1 MRRLRF
7 KLTFLAGLL
16 AAGLLVAACAPEEG
30 GGEANVQVVATTTQ
44 IGAIVR
50 ELAGDRV
57 GLTVL
62 LQAGADA
69 HDYEPSPQDSRRL
82 VEAELV
88 LKNGIGLDD
97 WLDDLIKNSGTT
109 AKVVTVSEGIEPIM
123 PEEDKHADD
132 KHADDKHAD
141 EKKDEHGHDYSKG
154 DPHIWHDPEN
164 VKVMARNIA
173 EALATVDP
181 ENAATYR
188 ENAAAYMAKMDD
200 VDRQIRAMI
209 DPIPEANRKIV
220 TNHKAFGYFFRR
232 YDLKLVGAIFPGVA
246 KDAQPSAKDLAELTD
261 LIREERVKAIFAE
274 VEIDPKV
281 AEQLAKDTGVRIVT
295 GLYADSLGP
304 PGSGAE
310 TVEGMLL
317 HNARLISEAL
327 R

>member
-1 MRRLRF
+1 MRGLRF

-50 ELAGDRV
+50 AIAGDRV

-62 LQAGADA
+62 LQPGADA
-69 HDYEPSPQDSRRL
+69 HHYDPTPQDTRRL
-82 VEAELV
+82 IEAELV

-97 WLDDLIKNSGTT
+97 WLDDLIKNSGTK
-109 AKVVTVSEGIEPIM
+109 AKVVTVSKGIEPIK
-123 PEEDKHADD
+123 PEDDHHADD
-132 KHADDKHAD
+132 KHADDK
-141 EKKDEHGHDYSKG
+141 KDDHGHGHGHDHAEG

-188 ENAAAYMAKMDD
+188 KNAEAYMAKMDE
-200 VDRQIRAMI
+200 VDRQIREML

-246 KDAQPSAKDLAELTD
+246 KDAQPSARDLARLTD
-261 LIREERVKAIFAE
+261 LIRSEGVKAIFAE

-310 TVEGMLL
+310 TIEGMLL